1 MYWKIE
7 IAVRGLPISFDSF
20 SGGEFETFCWDWC
33 QLDSAHLSEND
44 PTSDKSI
51 CTLLLQECCSST
63 LLILWQSE
71 HWELYTVH
79 LRSVLYVKSFIGRY
93 VQLVNHAN
101 CRNCDDWCHY
111 RVESKVLQCFERVL
125 GCHAMASIQ
134 THSLAVMP
142 AERIMLMVN
151 LQRAQLLQFN

>member
-7 IAVRGLPISFDSF
+7 IAVRGLPILSLLRLMS
-20 SGGEFETFCWDWC
+20 TW
-33 QLDSAHLSEND
+33 QRHLSEND

-101 CRNCDDWCHY
+101 CKNCDDWCHY

-134 THSLAVMP
+134 THSLMP
-142 AERIMLMVN
+142 AERIMLMMN
-151 LQRAQLLQFN
+151 LQRAQWLQFNQLEN